1 MRKTTNSLKT
11 NGIKIILMLQ
21 ITKLKAQKSQL
32 HDLPKVT
39 KDLLQML
46 TD

>member
-11 NGIKIILMLQ
+11 NGIKNNIDV
-21 ITKLKAQKSQL
+21 TDHKTKAQKSQL